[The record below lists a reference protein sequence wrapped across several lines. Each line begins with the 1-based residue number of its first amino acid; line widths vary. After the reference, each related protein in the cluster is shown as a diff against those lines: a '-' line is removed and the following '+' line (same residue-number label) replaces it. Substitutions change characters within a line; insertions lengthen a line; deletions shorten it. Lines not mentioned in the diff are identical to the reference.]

1 MKIKPLLYFTITSLI
16 LAVLGTILQFFTN
29 LTWGKFV
36 LDYSMRMAEIGGILL
51 IVVNGSLLFQTKKI
65 AAIGIAALLTTIG
78 YLLTYLIFVIP
89 ILWIAFS
96 LKIIGLATIIWIYT
110 SWFKGKVQKQT
121 LDYLKVLWVLSKI
134 ITSLLVVL
142 AATAVAKYFS
152 QVANVLFYTML
163 IYFIWLA
170 LHTKEAEEISLQGI
184 PNEQN

>member
-1 MKIKPLLYFTITSLI
+1 M
-16 LAVLGTILQFFTN
+16 
-29 LTWGKFV
+29 
-36 LDYSMRMAEIGGILL
+36 
-51 IVVNGSLLFQTKKI
+51 
-65 AAIGIAALLTTIG
+65 
-78 YLLTYLIFVIP
+78 
-89 ILWIAFS
+89 
-96 LKIIGLATIIWIYT
+96 YT

-121 LDYLKVLWVLSKI
+121 LDYLKVLWVSSKI

-170 LHTKEAEEISLQGI
+170 LHAKEAEEISLQGI